1 MDNGASSYRRFQN
14 GDDNEIVEIIR
25 DYKDGLIL
33 YLNGFVS
40 NIHTAEELMEDTFV
54 KIAIKK
60 PRFSGKSS
68 FKTWLYAIARIVALD
83 YIRKNKRIKEVSIED
98 YREIIRDEEDLE
110 KAYFKEEQKFLLHKS
125 LRKLNPDYRQVLYL
139 VYFEGFTNDEVASVM
154 KKNKRQ
160 VENLIYRAKQSLKV
174 QLDKEGFVY
183 EGL

>member
-14 GDDNEIVEIIR
+14 GDDNGLVEIIR

-60 PRFSGKSS
+60 PRFAGKSS
-68 FKTWLYAIARIVALD
+68 FKTWLYAIARNVSID
-83 YIRKNKRIKEVSIED
+83 YMRKNSRVQEVSID
-98 YREIIRDEEDLE
+98 KYRELLRDEEDLE
-110 KAYFKEEQKFLLHKS
+110 KSYFKEEQKILLHKS

-139 VYFEGFTNDEVASVM
+139 VYFEGFTNEEVAAVM

-160 VENLIYRAKQSLKV
+160 IENLIYRAKQSLKV

>member
-14 GDDNEIVEIIR
+14 GDDNGLVEIIR

-54 KIAIKK
+54 KIATKK

-68 FKTWLYAIARIVALD
+68 FKTWLYAIARNIAFD
-83 YIRKNKRIKEVSIED
+83 YIRKNKHVKEVSIED
-98 YREIIRDEEDLE
+98 YREMLRDEEDLE
-110 KAYFKEEQKFLLHKS
+110 KSYFKEEQKILLYKS
-125 LRKLNPDYRQVLYL
+125 LRKLNPEYRQILYL
-139 VYFEGFTNDEVASVM
+139 VYFEGFTNEEVAAVM

-160 VENLIYRAKQSLKV
+160 IENLIYRAKQSLKV